1 MRRTRGPRGPM
12 TSMSPNVRPLEKITI
27 KTMERATE
35 DGPLSRVLGVGR
47 DERQEQPV
55 AATPLTWSRPHE
67 APWWCVNRRRWCVS
81 RRSCVSSWWWS
92 PWYSHRV
99 SRSCCVRALACSYT
113 YLVPTPCSSNLVR
126 LNRGSPAPTTVR
138 LHRRVPGLIGAL
150 SSSPVHRAFVL
161 VLGTNIAVV
170 LDCSKRRS
178 RLDSVRLSYLL
189 TSQIRRRRRKNRT
202 PPKENSRAFPA
213 CSGTKSL
220 LTARAAK
227 PRRSAAGSQL
237 APRRPYG
244 RPSAG
249 GCS

>member
-1 MRRTRGPRGPM
+1 VCESAAVVCESAVVCEFMVVVTMVLTSCESVVLRTC
-12 TSMSPNVRPLEKITI
+12 S
-27 KTMERATE
+27 
-35 DGPLSRVLGVGR
+35 
-47 DERQEQPV
+47 
-55 AATPLTWSRPHE
+55 
-67 APWWCVNRRRWCVS
+67 
-81 RRSCVSSWWWS
+81 
-92 PWYSHRV
+92 
-99 SRSCCVRALACSYT
+99 LACSYT

-161 VLGTNIAVV
+161 VSGTNNNIAVV
-170 LDCSKRRS
+170 LDCSKTKSS
-178 RLDSVRLSYLL
+178 RQCSLSYLL

-237 APRRPYG
+237 APRRPHG